1 MSVFLFDN
9 NTDNLYVQ
17 FFYTKNN
24 PKCKN
29 ELIYIRDFDA
39 VQKTRSR
46 VLSDIKTLGFA
57 LSFKTW

>member
-1 MSVFLFDN
+1 MSVFLSDN
-9 NTDNLYVQ
+9 NTANLYVQ

-24 PKCKN
+24 PKSKN

-57 LSFKTW
+57 LSFKT

>member
-1 MSVFLFDN
+1 MSVFLSDN

-24 PKCKN
+24 PKSKN